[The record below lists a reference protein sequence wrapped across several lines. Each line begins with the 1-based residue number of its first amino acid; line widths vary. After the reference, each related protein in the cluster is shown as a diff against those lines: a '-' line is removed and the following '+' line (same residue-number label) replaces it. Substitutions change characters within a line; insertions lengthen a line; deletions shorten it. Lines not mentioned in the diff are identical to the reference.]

1 MVEAAVLTSLG
12 WLASPLLKMLFDKAH
27 HYLGT
32 GIDERRKILAAIVL
46 PRLSLAIEK
55 AEKSRNKDK
64 LEVWLRRL
72 KDAYYE
78 AEEAIDL
85 FEYELLKQKVND
97 DRKTLEQKEKNER
110 GTRISLPSQ
119 FVPRCL
125 DITSIKLKCGLSVF
139 SWKRIMLKRCIDK
152 LIEIAKEANE
162 FRDLLEDQ
170 ENASNSDVDRDTISE
185 PPARI
190 FGREIDK
197 KTIVSLLMEKPLNS
211 EPGPNTR
218 QAIPIIAITGRS
230 GVGKTALAQHV
241 YKHMDG
247 QEQFDLCLW
256 VHTPR
261 KFNAA
266 DVIKTMIEIIKA
278 IECSHNYNPPT
289 SLEALLTQIRHICL
303 PGSRIIITTQSKNVA
318 QKVSL
323 VGVTEIETYYL
334 QDIDEDQFLELFM
347 HYAWPSNSHLQKEK
361 FEEIGRKIVI
371 KLKGDPGAAKL
382 VGHELSGKLDLRHWE
397 EVSEKDWLGDNMK
410 ARIWSYQQLPLD
422 LQRCFA
428 ICSLYPIVSKFSGDY
443 LIDLWMAE
451 GFIRPIHNQER
462 LEDIGQNYLNE
473 LISRFFLDPV
483 VYNKEIRYQLHDL
496 LYELAEQ
503 VQGDDFFRIDSTNS
517 GEIPFHISNM
527 LSRIE
532 NIRHIHLPS
541 SIVNKLKKE
550 TLCLMKKIRTFIV
563 QNDDYMGN
571 LKHLRSLN
579 IYGLQPSKKL
589 PDSICKLYNL
599 QTFVLP
605 YCESLPKVSDLISLR
620 RLTTFEERIPR
631 ISEVGRLTSLQR
643 LHQFIARKERG
654 YELHQLENLNQLRGR
669 MRITGLENV
678 GSTADAVK
686 ANLGNKKHLQELE
699 FEWTSDESNTNN
711 VACLSTQH
719 VELLE
724 ALHPH
729 PKISALTLKGF
740 GGDRFP
746 NWFLSQNSLKHLR
759 SLILMDC
766 SKVDEISSIHESL
779 PSCTTLILQG
789 FKNLKKIPTFPPNLS
804 SLEISNRPQ
813 LSYFSGND
821 LLEKEERNQSKHEV
835 VKQIVECL
843 KQEDVLLPRNFE
855 SNVKLFFL
863 SVKHRLEAAFD
874 DSPDPVLDEWAEI
887 LTFDPLNKDYSRDQ
901 LLDGWV
907 MFMHYH
913 IEKMFKKNE
922 ESKLTITSLPPK
934 EVLCLLKNLQSL
946 TIKGCYLLSSLGGI
960 GALTSL
966 IVLELDGCL
975 NLITSNEPLPSSL
988 ERLKF
993 SDCPNVDVIIA
1004 ESNLP
1009 VLCSLEIWYIMFKKL
1024 RGVLRVGHLPS
1035 LKELTVVGLDG
1046 RLEGLNSLT
1055 ALHTLR
1061 VRHSPEM
1068 KLSPMDKYTS
1078 VLKEVAVDNLLL
1090 LKLILSNEIISALE
1104 AFVIYYIDEYS
1115 LDEEVFQSLISLTD
1129 LSIYDY
1135 NRIFVSWKLIKD
1147 CSTLT
1152 EKLIEEQPKNLRE
1165 LEIKDCSTL
1174 TEKSKKGG
1182 PNYQVWFNEG
1192 STFVTFPTEG
1202 TPPETSKTSEVAE
1215 SSVTTALL
1223 EKLTHLVSLQQS
1235 QILALQ
1241 QPSIPQ
1247 TSSMAIEGP
1256 VHPNPIDVKFDR
1268 TNYGLWSQSV
1278 ELYVKV
1284 ATTFYDGNDAA
1295 QVVAL
1300 NRRVSRIKQMGKTVE
1315 EYYNELQEL
1324 WQEIDFRRPNPMVYP
1339 EEIEKFSK
1347 FVEEMSVYMFLDGLE
1362 DKFDRVRADVVHMT
1376 PFPTVAQAYA

>member
-119 FVPRCL
+119 FVPRRL
-125 DITSIKLKCGLSVF
+125 DITSIKLKYGLSVF
-139 SWKRIMLKRCIDK
+139 SWKRIKLKRCIDK

-170 ENASNSDVDRDTISE
+170 ENASDSDVDRDTISE

-266 DVIKTMIEIIKA
+266 DVIKIMIEIIKA

-289 SLEALLTQIRHICL
+289 SLEALLTQIRHMLGSKKLLLVLDDFWCDIEGFIEQWEKFIGCLSSCL
-303 PGSRIIITTQSKNVA
+303 PGSRIILTTQSKNVA
-318 QKVSL
+318 QKVGL

-334 QDIDEDQFLELFM
+334 QDIHEDQFLELFM
-347 HYAWPSNSHLQKEK
+347 HYAWPSNSHLQKEE
-361 FEEIGRKIVI
+361 FEEIGRKIAI

-397 EVSEKDWLGDNMK
+397 EVAEKNWLGDNMK

-428 ICSLYPIVSKFSGDY
+428 ICSLYPIVSRFAPQY

-473 LISRFFLDPV
+473 LVSRFFLDQV
-483 VYNKEIRYQLHDL
+483 VYKKEIRYQLHDL

-503 VQGDDFFRIDSTNS
+503 VQGDDFFRIDTTNS
-517 GEIPFHISNM
+517 REIPFHISNM
-527 LSRIE
+527 LSRME

-550 TLCLMKKIRTFIV
+550 TLCLMKKLRTFIV
-563 QNDDYMGN
+563 QNDGFFVAKEVLQEILKHLKKLRVLDLCHSVVDLPDYMGN

-589 PDSICKLYNL
+589 PDSISKLYNL

-605 YCESLPKVSDLISLR
+605 YCESLPKVSDFISLR
-620 RLTTFEERIPR
+620 RLTTFEERIPH

-678 GSTADAVK
+678 GSTADAVTT
-686 ANLGNKKHLQELE
+686 ANLT
-699 FEWTSDESNTNN
+699 F
-711 VACLSTQH
+711 C
-719 VELLE
+719 
-724 ALHPH
+724 
-729 PKISALTLKGF
+729 
-740 GGDRFP
+740 DRF
-746 NWFLSQNSLKHLR
+746 
-759 SLILMDC
+759 
-766 SKVDEISSIHESL
+766 
-779 PSCTTLILQG
+779 
-789 FKNLKKIPTFPPNLS
+789 
-804 SLEISNRPQ
+804 
-813 LSYFSGND
+813 
-821 LLEKEERNQSKHEV
+821 
-835 VKQIVECL
+835 
-843 KQEDVLLPRNFE
+843 
-855 SNVKLFFL
+855 
-863 SVKHRLEAAFD
+863 
-874 DSPDPVLDEWAEI
+874 
-887 LTFDPLNKDYSRDQ
+887 
-901 LLDGWV
+901 
-907 MFMHYH
+907 
-913 IEKMFKKNE
+913 
-922 ESKLTITSLPPK
+922 
-934 EVLCLLKNLQSL
+934 
-946 TIKGCYLLSSLGGI
+946 
-960 GALTSL
+960 
-966 IVLELDGCL
+966 
-975 NLITSNEPLPSSL
+975 
-988 ERLKF
+988 
-993 SDCPNVDVIIA
+993 
-1004 ESNLP
+1004 
-1009 VLCSLEIWYIMFKKL
+1009 
-1024 RGVLRVGHLPS
+1024 
-1035 LKELTVVGLDG
+1035 
-1046 RLEGLNSLT
+1046 
-1055 ALHTLR
+1055 
-1061 VRHSPEM
+1061 
-1068 KLSPMDKYTS
+1068 
-1078 VLKEVAVDNLLL
+1078 
-1090 LKLILSNEIISALE
+1090 
-1104 AFVIYYIDEYS
+1104 
-1115 LDEEVFQSLISLTD
+1115 
-1129 LSIYDY
+1129 
-1135 NRIFVSWKLIKD
+1135 
-1147 CSTLT
+1147 
-1152 EKLIEEQPKNLRE
+1152 
-1165 LEIKDCSTL
+1165 
-1174 TEKSKKGG
+1174 
-1182 PNYQVWFNEG
+1182 
-1192 STFVTFPTEG
+1192 
-1202 TPPETSKTSEVAE
+1202 SE
-1215 SSVTTALL
+1215 
-1223 EKLTHLVSLQQS
+1223 
-1235 QILALQ
+1235 
-1241 QPSIPQ
+1241 
-1247 TSSMAIEGP
+1247 
-1256 VHPNPIDVKFDR
+1256 N
-1268 TNYGLWSQSV
+1268 
-1278 ELYVKV
+1278 
-1284 ATTFYDGNDAA
+1284 
-1295 QVVAL
+1295 
-1300 NRRVSRIKQMGKTVE
+1300 
-1315 EYYNELQEL
+1315 
-1324 WQEIDFRRPNPMVYP
+1324 
-1339 EEIEKFSK
+1339 
-1347 FVEEMSVYMFLDGLE
+1347 
-1362 DKFDRVRADVVHMT
+1362 
-1376 PFPTVAQAYA
+1376 